1 MQKKFINVYVK
12 VFEGKTKEG
21 KKFDYYKLVDKNGKF
36 IDVRFTRTV
45 TNKPTED
52 SIIKV
57 DVNNISYDKNR
68 LYPCYWIRE
77 IESMKSIREVR
88 KEKDKQNDEVI
99 NNLDINEDNL
109 PF

>member
-1 MQKKFINVYVK
+1 MKNFINVYVK

-36 IDVRFTRTV
+36 TDVRFTRAV
-45 TNKPTED
+45 TNRPTED

-57 DVNNISYDKNR
+57 DVNNINYDKNR

-77 IESMKSIREVR
+77 IEEMKPIKEIR
-88 KEKDKQNDEVI
+88 KENNKLNNEVI
-99 NNLDINEDNL
+99 NNLNIEEDNL